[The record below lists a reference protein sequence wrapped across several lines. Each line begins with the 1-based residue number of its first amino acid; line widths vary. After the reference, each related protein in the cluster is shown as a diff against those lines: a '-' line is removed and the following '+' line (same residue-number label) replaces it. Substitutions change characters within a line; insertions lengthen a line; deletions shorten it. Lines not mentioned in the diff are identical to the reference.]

1 LIKQGL
7 GAGQGGSGMGG
18 LMDLVTKNPQILAAV
33 AGLLSTRDTTIGGS
47 GRTCSEKRFP

>member
-1 LIKQGL
+1 
-7 GAGQGGSGMGG
+7 
-18 LMDLVTKNPQILAAV
+18 MDLVTKNPQILAAV